1 MSQAIA
7 QTADRV
13 YHSLSPMEQTQVR
26 NIFVRLT
33 RLDELDIKGH
43 GDNIRSGDFSENG
56 DYLLT
61 ASQDKTAKI
70 WDKKGK
76 LIYTLTGHREGVN
89 SAYFSPDGQSVI
101 TASRDKTARVWP
113 LLDQIYSGYKK
124 WTSTV

>member
-1 MSQAIA
+1 PVVWARATLLGALNSQRFTFFQQA
-7 QTADRV
+7 
-13 YHSLSPMEQTQVR
+13 
-26 NIFVRLT
+26 
-33 RLDELDIKGH
+33 LDIKGH
-43 GDNIRSGDFSENG
+43 GDNVRSGDFSEKG

-89 SAYFSPDGQSVI
+89 SAYFFPDGQSVI